1 MGAHDS
7 LNVYE
12 SSFSPHLGTRIGTHG
27 WCWQVAHGIRRVN
40 VGGKL
45 LTNYLKEVISY
56 RAWNMMDE
64 TYLVNEVSNLS
75 SSGAACYDAMT
86 YGMCACK

>member
-1 MGAHDS
+1 M
-7 LNVYE
+7 
-12 SSFSPHLGTRIGTHG
+12 PTQI
-27 WCWQVAHGIRRVN
+27 AHGVRRVN

-64 TYLVNEVSNLS
+64 THLVNEVKEAL
-75 SSGAACYDAMT
+75 CYCSMDFA
-86 YGMCACK
+86 GEA

>member
-1 MGAHDS
+1 MRGVHMAVTIVLTCMNRIS
-7 LNVYE
+7 
-12 SSFSPHLGTRIGTHG
+12 HLGTRTDTHG
-27 WCWQVAHGIRRVN
+27 CCWQVAHGIRRVN

-64 TYLVNEVSNLS
+64 TYLVNEVSNL
-75 SSGAACYDAMT
+75 G
-86 YGMCACK
+86 